1 LPAHFLHEKH
11 YDQPTPRPLHSFFAV
26 SKSLSHSGPIAH
38 LHEVTQTGTLMAN
51 QSPVPSDDGGEE
63 LLEGTD
69 IPSLPPSGPRKLVRP
84 SLPEGARTR
93 RSYSRRDTPLLIH
106 QQSAPAQGRAESSHA
121 EAFYL
126 QKQMQ
131 SQTHLI
137 FMLEGGDR
145 VEGAIEWYDADTIK
159 VRNGATRTLIYK
171 TSIKYLYKAGDQH
184 P

>member
-1 LPAHFLHEKH
+1 LLYDPNTILRPEENVPADLR
-11 YDQPTPRPLHSFFAV
+11 QNL
-26 SKSLSHSGPIAH
+26 SLSFGPIAH

-51 QSPVPSDDGGEE
+51 QSAVPSHDGDEE
-63 LLEGTD
+63 LLEGAA

-84 SLPEGARTR
+84 TLPEGARNR

-106 QQSAPAQGRAESSHA
+106 QQPQTASARAESSHA

-131 SQTHLI
+131 SQTLMI

-145 VEGAIEWYDADTIK
+145 VEGAIEWYDVDTIK
-159 VRNGATRTLIYK
+159 VRNGSVRTLIYK
-171 TSIKYLYKAGDQH
+171 ASIKYLHKAGDPH

>member
-1 LPAHFLHEKH
+1 
-11 YDQPTPRPLHSFFAV
+11 
-26 SKSLSHSGPIAH
+26 
-38 LHEVTQTGTLMAN
+38 MAN
-51 QSPVPSDDGGEE
+51 HSAVPSDDGGEE
-63 LLEGTD
+63 LLEGAD

-84 SLPEGARTR
+84 TLPDGVRNR
-93 RSYSRRDTPLLIH
+93 RSYARRDTPLLNH
-106 QQSAPAQGRAESSHA
+106 QQPQPADGRAESSHA

-131 SQTHLI
+131 SQTPLI

-145 VEGAIEWYDADTIK
+145 VEGAIEWYDAGTIK
-159 VRNGATRTLIYK
+159 VRHGRIRTLIYK

>member
-1 LPAHFLHEKH
+1 
-11 YDQPTPRPLHSFFAV
+11 
-26 SKSLSHSGPIAH
+26 
-38 LHEVTQTGTLMAN
+38 MAI
-51 QSPVPSDDGGEE
+51 QSAVPSDDGGEE
-63 LLEGTD
+63 LLEGAD

-84 SLPEGARTR
+84 SLPEGSRNR
-93 RSYSRRDTPLLIH
+93 RSYTRRDTPLLIH
-106 QQSAPAQGRAESSHA
+106 QQQQSASARAESSHA

-159 VRNGATRTLIYK
+159 VRNGNTRTLIYK

>member
-1 LPAHFLHEKH
+1 MIQRIFVQKRNIPADLQQIFLS
-11 YDQPTPRPLHSFFAV
+11 P
-26 SKSLSHSGPIAH
+26 SGPIAH
-38 LHEVTQTGTLMAN
+38 LHEVTPTGTLMAN
-51 QSPVPSDDGGEE
+51 QSPVPSHDGDEE
-63 LLEGTD
+63 LLEGAA

-84 SLPEGARTR
+84 TLPEGARNR

-106 QQSAPAQGRAESSHA
+106 QQPQTAPARAESSHA

-131 SQTHLI
+131 SQTPLI

-145 VEGAIEWYDADTIK
+145 VEGTIEWYDADTIK
-159 VRNGATRTLIYK
+159 VRHGNIRTLIYK
-171 TSIKYLYKAGDQH
+171 TSIKYLHKAGDQH